1 MCDSI
6 SVAHA
11 AKNGAISEDTVVVI
25 PPICNYTTVR
35 FADPESVLGYCGI
48 IYTRCHTVVVIP
60 PLRFADF
67 ELEGGSKNKRV
78 LCCGGIGT
86 RGARGQGRE
95 GGEGKERKKRKERG
109 RERAKRA
116 RYSVGRRGK
125 GGGAR
130 SGREE
135 RQEG

>member
-1 MCDSI
+1 MFLD
-6 SVAHA
+6 
-11 AKNGAISEDTVVVI
+11 
-25 PPICNYTTVR
+25 PP
-35 FADPESVLGYCGI
+35 FVL
-48 IYTRCHTVVVIP
+48 RP

-67 ELEGGSKNKRV
+67 ELEGGSKNKRIFG
-78 LCCGGIGT
+78 CGE
-86 RGARGQGRE
+86 GARGQGRE
-95 GGEGKERKKRKERG
+95 GGERKERKKRKERG

-125 GGGAR
+125 GVGAR